1 MARSIVLDGPH
12 PVDCHVGRRVAEKRR
27 SRGFNQTDLGKAV
40 GLTFQQIQKYE
51 NGSNRI
57 SASKLWD
64 FAAFLNVPVSYFFVG
79 LEGGAAETAPGQ
91 GDVFLGNSTR
101 QSLEIARL
109 APRLNARQQK
119 LVLELIQDLAVPR
132 PDKPEV

>member
-64 FAAFLNVPVSYFFVG
+64 FAAFLNVPVSYFFDG
-79 LEGGAAETAPGQ
+79 LEGGAAETAAGQ
-91 GDVFLGNSTR
+91 GDVVVGKPTR
-101 QSLEIARL
+101 QSREIARL
-109 APRLNARQQK
+109 APCLNAVQQK
-119 LVLELIQDLAVPR
+119 LVLELIQDMAVPR
-132 PDKPEV
+132 PDEPEL

>member
-27 SRGFNQTDLGKAV
+27 SRGFNQSDIAKAV

-64 FAAFLNVPVSYFFVG
+64 FAAFLNVPVGYFFDG

-91 GDVFLGNSTR
+91 RDVLVGNPTR

-119 LVLELIQDLAVPR
+119 LVLELIQDMAVPR
-132 PDKPEV
+132 PHQPEL